1 MTGSDSAV
9 STSRSS
15 RSMRLRRTILAL
27 FGPEAKAAALQMWSA
42 GPEDWRGVASW
53 LDSSGMA
60 LYLLARM
67 HELEISFLLP
77 PALHAR
83 LEQNMVDN
91 TSRTAWLLE
100 QMSDLTIQF
109 QRAAIPFAFL
119 KGITLVPHSVPDPR
133 LRCQTDIDI
142 LASSKHESVITAM
155 LLERGYVLHANG
167 NGTSEFRTA
176 STRLVSVDERYMIR
190 PQRAIELHWVRQHAT
205 EAQRASVWP
214 EQLIRAQVRKIGGV
228 AIPCLSRLDQFI
240 NQALHLFGHLR
251 SEHTRAS
258 WIVEFAR
265 HIETRRHDAAF
276 WERLRVEA
284 GEIPDARLA
293 CGVSFAVVEKVL
305 LSSPPACMASWIDE
319 LPKPVSHWVNMYAT
333 RVASADAPGSKLY
346 LILER
351 ALAANDSG
359 AKALVDA
366 RLVPHRLPPMVMLGT
381 TGESVAERIRRYGT
395 QLWFIY
401 YRLRFHLRQLFVYRI
416 ELFRWKKQL
425 GSVEGRSNSRLQRN
439 DNQAT
444 AV

>member
-1 MTGSDSAV
+1 MTGSNSAV

-15 RSMRLRRTILAL
+15 RSMQLRRTILAL
-27 FGPEAKAAALQMWSA
+27 FGSEAKKAALQIWSA

-67 HELEISFLLP
+67 QQLEISFLLP

-83 LEQNMVDN
+83 LEQNVADN

-109 QRAAIPFAFL
+109 QRAAIPFAFI

-142 LASSKHESVITAM
+142 LASSKHRAVITAM
-155 LLERGYVLHANG
+155 LLERGYVLHANA

-176 STRLVSVDERYMIR
+176 STRLVSGDERYMIR
-190 PQRAIELHWVRQHAT
+190 PQRAIEVHWVRQDAT

-214 EQLIRAQVRKIGGV
+214 QQLTRAEIRKISGI
-228 AIPCLSRLDQFI
+228 AIPCLSTLDQFI

-258 WIVEFAR
+258 WIVEFSR
-265 HIETRRHDAAF
+265 HIDTRRHDAAF
-276 WERLRVEA
+276 WESLRMEA
-284 GEIPDARLA
+284 GGIPDATLA
-293 CGVSFAVVEKVL
+293 CGVSFTLVENVL
-305 LSSPPACMASWIDE
+305 LSSPPASIASWIDD
-319 LPKPVSHWVNMYAT
+319 LPKPVTEWVNMYAM

-359 AKALVDA
+359 AKALVRN
-366 RLVPHRLPPMVMLGT
+366 RLLPNKLPAMVMLGGT
-381 TGESVAERIRRYGT
+381 REPFLERVRRYGT
-395 QLWFIY
+395 QLWFIS
-401 YRLRFHLRQLFVYRI
+401 YRLRFHLRQLFVYRV

-425 GSVEGRSNSRLQRN
+425 GSVEERSNSRLQRN